1 MNGTD
6 MNTESGKL
14 VKTLYMHLNEFLFI
28 KDGLIMHK
36 EKNPGTF
43 VTRIEEGHIYDVLIE
58 TFDFKTKTIRNKKY
72 TVPGKLVCNKRIHV
86 DMYIKD
92 FTEHADVNV
101 WHGDYPILRIF
112 ADGTDPNI
120 YRTIQIVDVT
130 GEDHS
135 TCFANDSEDKNEN
148 QTDENIKLFGV
159 TDDQQGC
166 MSDDDKQKVVD
177 SSFQESLLNDA
188 SSPKSSESSSNDTET
203 TEDTCDTNDTDESA
217 EDHNNDGLKQDIENL
232 LHDVDAL
239 EVKLINIT
247 DRSALIKHY
256 VETHANSI
264 GDHILKNE
272 VRLLNTYLS
281 SIGKLY
287 GNKLARISQ
296 NIKDTLKL

>member
-1 MNGTD
+1 MNGTE
-6 MNTESGKL
+6 NSESGKL
-14 VKTLYMHLNEFLFI
+14 VKTLYMHLNEFLII
-28 KDGLIMHK
+28 KDGLLVHGD
-36 EKNPGTF
+36 ENPGTF
-43 VTRIEEGHIYDVLIE
+43 VTRIEDGHIYDVLIE

-72 TVPGKLVCNKRIHV
+72 TVSGKLVCNRSTHV
-86 DMYIKD
+86 DMYIRD
-92 FTEHADVNV
+92 FTEHADVDV
-101 WHGDYPILRIF
+101 WHSDYPILRIL

-135 TCFANDSEDKNEN
+135 TCGVSASEDKNEN
-148 QTDENIKLFGV
+148 QTDENIKLFGA

-166 MSDDDKQKVVD
+166 MSDDDKQKVTD

-203 TEDTCDTNDTDESA
+203 TCDTNDTDESA

-256 VETHANSI
+256 VETHTNSI

>member
-1 MNGTD
+1 MNGTE
-6 MNTESGKL
+6 NTESGKL
-14 VKTLYMHLNEFLFI
+14 VKTLYMHLNEFLII
-28 KDGLIMHK
+28 KDGLLAHGD
-36 EKNPGTF
+36 ENPCPF
-43 VTRIEEGHIYDVLIE
+43 VTRIEDGHIYDVLIE

-72 TVPGKLVCNKRIHV
+72 TVSGKLVCNRSTHV
-86 DMYIKD
+86 DMYIRD
-92 FTEHADVNV
+92 FTEYADVDV
-101 WHGDYPILRIF
+101 WNGDYPILRIF
-112 ADGTDPNI
+112 ADGTDPSI

-135 TCFANDSEDKNEN
+135 TCGVSASEDKNEN
-148 QTDENIKLFGV
+148 QTDENIKLFGA

-166 MSDDDKQKVVD
+166 MSDDDKQKVMD

-203 TEDTCDTNDTDESA
+203 TCDTNDTDESA

>member
-72 TVPGKLVCNKRIHV
+72 TVPGELVCNKRIHV

-92 FTEHADVNV
+92 FTEHVDVDVYV
-101 WHGDYPILRIF
+101 WHGDYPILRIL

-135 TCFANDSEDKNEN
+135 TCGVTASEDTNEN
-148 QTDENIKLFGV
+148 QP
-159 TDDQQGC
+159 DDQQGC
-166 MSDDDKQKVVD
+166 MSDDDKQKVMD

-272 VRLLNTYLS
+272 VCLLNTYLS

>member
-1 MNGTD
+1 MNGTE
-6 MNTESGKL
+6 NTESGKL
-14 VKTLYMHLNEFLFI
+14 IKTLYMHLNDFLII
-28 KDGLIMHK
+28 KDGLLMHGD
-36 EKNPGTF
+36 ENTGMF
-43 VTRIEEGHIYDVLIE
+43 VTYIEEGHIYDILIE

-72 TVPGKLVCNKRIHV
+72 TVSGKLVCNNRTHV

-135 TCFANDSEDKNEN
+135 TCVANDSEDTNEN
-148 QTDENIKLFGV
+148 QP
-159 TDDQQGC
+159 DDQQGC
-166 MSDDDKQKVVD
+166 MSDDDKQKVMD
-177 SSFQESLLNDA
+177 SSFQESLLNDE

-203 TEDTCDTNDTDESA
+203 TEGTCDTNDTDESA

>member
-1 MNGTD
+1 MNGTE
-6 MNTESGKL
+6 NTESGKL
-14 VKTLYMHLNEFLFI
+14 IKTLYMHLNDFLII
-28 KDGLIMHK
+28 KDGLLMHGD
-36 EKNPGTF
+36 ENTSMF
-43 VTRIEEGHIYDVLIE
+43 VTYIEEGHIYDILIE

-72 TVPGKLVCNKRIHV
+72 TVSDKKVCTKHIHV

-92 FTEHADVNV
+92 FTEHMDVDTYS
-101 WHGDYPILRIF
+101 GDYTILRIF
-112 ADGTDPNI
+112 ADGTDPSV
-120 YRTIQIVDVT
+120 YRTIRIVDVT

-135 TCFANDSEDKNEN
+135 TCVANDSEDTNEN
-148 QTDENIKLFGV
+148 QP
-159 TDDQQGC
+159 DDQQGC
-166 MSDDDKQKVVD
+166 MSDDDKQKVMD
-177 SSFQESLLNDA
+177 SSFQESLLNDE

-203 TEDTCDTNDTDESA
+203 TEGTCDTNDTDESA

>member
-1 MNGTD
+1 MNGTE
-6 MNTESGKL
+6 NAESGKL
-14 VKTLYMHLNEFLFI
+14 VKTLYMHLNEFLII
-28 KDGLIMHK
+28 KDGLLMHGD
-36 EKNPGTF
+36 ENTGMF
-43 VTRIEEGHIYDVLIE
+43 VTYIEEGHIYDILIE

-72 TVPGKLVCNKRIHV
+72 TVPGKLVCNKRMHV

-92 FTEHADVNV
+92 FTEHMDVDTYS
-101 WHGDYPILRIF
+101 GDYTILRIL
-112 ADGTDPNI
+112 ADGTDPSV
-120 YRTIQIVDVT
+120 YRTIRIVDVT

-135 TCFANDSEDKNEN
+135 TCVANDSEDTNEN
-148 QTDENIKLFGV
+148 QP
-159 TDDQQGC
+159 DDQQGC
-166 MSDDDKQKVVD
+166 MSDDDKQKVMD
-177 SSFQESLLNDA
+177 SSFQESLLNDE

-203 TEDTCDTNDTDESA
+203 TEETCDTNDTDESA

>member
-1 MNGTD
+1 MNGTE
-6 MNTESGKL
+6 NAESGKL
-14 VKTLYMHLNEFLFI
+14 VKTLYMHLNEFLII
-28 KDGLIMHK
+28 KDGLLVHGD
-36 EKNPGTF
+36 ENPGTF
-43 VTRIEEGHIYDVLIE
+43 VTRIEDGHIYDVLIE

-72 TVPGKLVCNKRIHV
+72 TVPDKLVCNKRIHV

-92 FTEHADVNV
+92 FTEHVDVDV
-101 WHGDYPILRIF
+101 WYGDYPILRIL
-112 ADGTDPNI
+112 AEGTNPNI

-135 TCFANDSEDKNEN
+135 TCGVTASEDTNEN
-148 QTDENIKLFGV
+148 QP
-159 TDDQQGC
+159 DDQQGC
-166 MSDDDKQKVVD
+166 MSDDDKQKVMD
-177 SSFQESLLNDA
+177 SSFQELLLNDA

-203 TEDTCDTNDTDESA
+203 TEDTCDTNDTDESV

>member
-1 MNGTD
+1 MNGTE
-6 MNTESGKL
+6 NAESGKL
-14 VKTLYMHLNEFLFI
+14 VKTLYMHLNEFLII
-28 KDGLIMHK
+28 KDGLLVHGD
-36 EKNPGTF
+36 ENPGTF
-43 VTRIEEGHIYDVLIE
+43 VTRIEDGHIYDVLIE

-72 TVPGKLVCNKRIHV
+72 TVSGKLVCNRSTHV
-86 DMYIKD
+86 DMYIRD
-92 FTEHADVNV
+92 FTEYADVDV
-101 WHGDYPILRIF
+101 WNGDYPILRIL

-135 TCFANDSEDKNEN
+135 TCGVSASEDKNEN
-148 QTDENIKLFGV
+148 QTDENIKLFGA

-166 MSDDDKQKVVD
+166 MSDDDKQKVTD

-256 VETHANSI
+256 VETHTNSI

>member
-1 MNGTD
+1 MNGTE
-6 MNTESGKL
+6 NAESGKL
-14 VKTLYMHLNEFLFI
+14 VKTLHKHLNEFLII
-28 KDGLIMHK
+28 KDGLLVHGD
-36 EKNPGTF
+36 ENPGTF

-72 TVPGKLVCNKRIHV
+72 TISGKLVCNRRTHV

-92 FTEHADVNV
+92 FTEHVDEDV
-101 WHGDYPILRIF
+101 WHGDYPILRIL
-112 ADGTDPNI
+112 AEGTNPNI

-135 TCFANDSEDKNEN
+135 TCGVTASEDTNEN
-148 QTDENIKLFGV
+148 QP
-159 TDDQQGC
+159 DDQQGC
-166 MSDDDKQKVVD
+166 MSDDDKQKVMD
-177 SSFQESLLNDA
+177 SSFQELLLNDA

-281 SIGKLY
+281 SINTIY
-287 GNKLARISQ
+287 GDNLDRVTL
-296 NIKDTLKL
+296 NIKDTLGI

>member
-1 MNGTD
+1 MNGTE
-6 MNTESGKL
+6 NAESGKL
-14 VKTLYMHLNEFLFI
+14 VKTLYMHLNEFLII
-28 KDGLIMHK
+28 KDGLLVHGD
-36 EKNPGTF
+36 ENPGTF

-72 TVPGKLVCNKRIHV
+72 TVSDKLVCNRRTHV

-92 FTEHADVNV
+92 FTEHADVDV
-101 WHGDYPILRIF
+101 WYGDYSILRIL

-135 TCFANDSEDKNEN
+135 TCGVTASEDTNEN
-148 QTDENIKLFGV
+148 QP
-159 TDDQQGC
+159 DDQQGC
-166 MSDDDKQKVVD
+166 MSDDDKQKVMD
-177 SSFQESLLNDA
+177 FSFQESLLNDE